1 MLRAALVEDSQE
13 DARKI
18 LLYLKQF
25 GEKQQITFQT
35 DHFNSAELF
44 LDRYRPVYDIVFM
57 DIELPGSNGME
68 AARKLRRID
77 PAVTLIFITNLS
89 AFAVNG
95 YEVDALDYMLKPVT
109 YPMFQLKMQK
119 AVRHIEKNGSG
130 AISVALKGQQ
140 LVRIPL
146 TDLLYIEVQGHY
158 LLYHTET
165 SVYEVRGSL
174 RELEEKLISHHF
186 LRCNNCYL
194 VNLRHIRSVEDN
206 VVIVGEDRLPIS
218 RPKKKSFLD
227 GLTEYLGL

>member
-1 MLRAALVEDSQE
+1 MLHAALVEDSQE

-89 AFAVNG
+89 TFAVNG

-130 AISVALKGQQ
+130 AISIALKGQ

-165 SVYEVRGSL
+165 SVYEARGSL

>member
-89 AFAVNG
+89 TFAVNG

-146 TDLLYIEVQGHY
+146 TDLLYIEVQGP
-158 LLYHTET
+158 
-165 SVYEVRGSL
+165 
-174 RELEEKLISHHF
+174 
-186 LRCNNCYL
+186 
-194 VNLRHIRSVEDN
+194 
-206 VVIVGEDRLPIS
+206 LPALS
-218 RPKKKSFLD
+218 YRDVCL
-227 GLTEYLGL
+227 

>member
-1 MLRAALVEDSQE
+1 M
-13 DARKI
+13 I
-18 LLYLKQF
+18 LLK
-25 GEKQQITFQT
+25 
-35 DHFNSAELF
+35 
-44 LDRYRPVYDIVFM
+44 
-57 DIELPGSNGME
+57 
-68 AARKLRRID
+68 
-77 PAVTLIFITNLS
+77 
-89 AFAVNG
+89 
-95 YEVDALDYMLKPVT
+95 VT

-165 SVYEVRGSL
+165 SVYEARGSL

-186 LRCNNCYL
+186 LRCNNCDL

-206 VVIVGEDRLPIS
+206 VVLVGEDRLPIS

>member
-13 DARKI
+13 DAGKI

-25 GEKQQITFQT
+25 GEKQRITFQT
-35 DHFNSAELF
+35 DHFFSAELF

-57 DIELPGSNGME
+57 DIELPGSNGMD

-119 AVRHIEKNGSG
+119 AVRHIEKDGSG
-130 AISVALKGQQ
+130 SLSIALKGQQ
-140 LVRIPL
+140 IVRIPL
-146 TDLLYIEVQGHY
+146 TDLLYIEVRGHY

-165 SVYEVRGSL
+165 SVYEARGSL
-174 RELEEKLISHHF
+174 REMEEKLISHHF

-227 GLTEYLGL
+227 GVTEYLGL

>member
-13 DARKI
+13 DAGKI

-25 GEKQQITFQT
+25 GEKQRITFQT
-35 DHFNSAELF
+35 DHFFSAELF

-57 DIELPGSNGME
+57 DIELPGSNGMD

-119 AVRHIEKNGSG
+119 AVRHIEKDGSG
-130 AISVALKGQQ
+130 SLSIALKGQQ
-140 LVRIPL
+140 IVRIPL
-146 TDLLYIEVQGHY
+146 TDLLYIEVRGHY

-165 SVYEVRGSL
+165 SVYEARGSL
-174 RELEEKLISHHF
+174 REMEEKLISHHF

>member
-1 MLRAALVEDSQE
+1 M
-13 DARKI
+13 I
-18 LLYLKQF
+18 LLK
-25 GEKQQITFQT
+25 
-35 DHFNSAELF
+35 
-44 LDRYRPVYDIVFM
+44 
-57 DIELPGSNGME
+57 
-68 AARKLRRID
+68 
-77 PAVTLIFITNLS
+77 
-89 AFAVNG
+89 
-95 YEVDALDYMLKPVT
+95 VT

-158 LLYHTET
+158 LLYHTEM
-165 SVYEVRGSL
+165 SVYEARGSL

>member
-13 DARKI
+13 DAGKI

-25 GEKQQITFQT
+25 GEKQRITFQT
-35 DHFNSAELF
+35 DHFFSAELF

-57 DIELPGSNGME
+57 DIELPGSNGMD

-119 AVRHIEKNGSG
+119 AVRHIEKDGSG
-130 AISVALKGQQ
+130 SLSIALKGQQ
-140 LVRIPL
+140 IVRIPL
-146 TDLLYIEVQGHY
+146 TDLLYIEVRGHY

-165 SVYEVRGSL
+165 SVYEARGSL